1 MVRFI
6 VPATAA
12 FFLAF
17 YSLVQADS
25 SIPSCGANQQC
36 PDSLP
41 CCSQYGQC
49 GVGAYCLGG
58 CDPRFSHSLD
68 SCVPAPVCRSE
79 DYKLT
84 SLDGITPNTKYLG
97 DASTS
102 NWVSSGQ
109 PIAYQDQVLLTMA
122 QGTVGTLLASTSY
135 VWYGKISA
143 TLKTSRGQG
152 VVTAFIL
159 LSDVKDEIDWE
170 FIGAD
175 LNDGQSNYYFQGLPD
190 YDNEQNISVTD
201 TFGTYHTYEIDWT
214 PDTVTW
220 SVDGTAHRTKN
231 RNETWNATSNQYH
244 FPQSPARIQL
254 SLWPAGLS
262 SNGEGT
268 VAWSGGLVDWNS
280 PDVQNA
286 GYYYAM
292 VNDVNVECYNPPS
305 GASVSGSK
313 SYIYN
318 GPAGTNNTVVTTND
332 NTVLKSLLGTGTNM
346 SANYPSA
353 ASGTNSASGAAATSD
368 APTIP
373 GLSGAGPGTN
383 GQRGS
388 GGSSG
393 SSGSQSSGVS
403 SASGSSQTGFHGFS
417 QGGNS
422 GTSTASP
429 QNGEKVL
436 HGSMLAVLIAI
447 VGMLVL

>member
-1 MVRFI
+1 MCEL
-6 VPATAA
+6 T
-12 FFLAF
+12 
-17 YSLVQADS
+17 
-25 SIPSCGANQQC
+25 
-36 PDSLP
+36 
-41 CCSQYGQC
+41 
-49 GVGAYCLGG
+49 
-58 CDPRFSHSLD
+58 HLD
-68 SCVPAPVCRSE
+68 
-79 DYKLT
+79 
-84 SLDGITPNTKYLG
+84 N
-97 DASTS
+97 
-102 NWVSSGQ
+102 
-109 PIAYQDQVLLTMA
+109 
-122 QGTVGTLLASTSY
+122 
-135 VWYGKISA
+135 
-143 TLKTSRGQG
+143 
-152 VVTAFIL
+152 
-159 LSDVKDEIDWE
+159 
-170 FIGAD
+170 
-175 LNDGQSNYYFQGLPD
+175 
-190 YDNEQNISVTD
+190 NEQNISVTD

-280 PDVQNA
+280 PDIQNA

-388 GGSSG
+388 SGSSG

-447 VGMLVL
+447 VGVLVL